1 MLIIV
6 NTFFRKED
14 IIKAVKAGKRN
25 IVLTNRLENIGLN
38 IRKYRKQMK
47 LSQVELAV
55 EVGIDRAYLSEI
67 ENGRTNPSVNVLYA
81 IADALKIE
89 IENLFATEFKI

>member
-25 IVLTNRLENIGLN
+25 INLVNRLENIGLN

-81 IADALKIE
+81 IADALRIE
-89 IENLFATEFKI
+89 IECLFEQTHS